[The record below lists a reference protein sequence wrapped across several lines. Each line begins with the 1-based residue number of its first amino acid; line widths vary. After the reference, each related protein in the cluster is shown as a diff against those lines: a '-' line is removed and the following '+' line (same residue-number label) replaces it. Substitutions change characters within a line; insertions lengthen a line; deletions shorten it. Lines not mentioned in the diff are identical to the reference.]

1 MRHIDKNSN
10 LKYKLVE
17 ANYMLRGIIMT
28 ESTDIL
34 KLRILL
40 SFLNEVPDVCT
51 VTGFS
56 KMFGEGKQRISRE
69 LMAME
74 KDGLIDRTDNRRPV
88 LTEKGKKLA
97 LYYEERTNTILNH
110 LLYEGLDIDNAEHD
124 SYIWALYSSEAGYEI
139 IKNSEQRYHA
149 KYSLRKKRSFNGGV
163 LCTYLKDGEYRF
175 PFLIYRE
182 HMNNG
187 SNLSMANEGFEHPCS
202 LVIRDGKGIIRLK
215 PLEVSHESLS
225 TGMMMN
231 GKVRNLQYMDR
242 NDFKPAHEDGEY
254 LCIPADAVSFLN
266 IGSGIGQ
273 ILHGSVWIKMRCSV
287 GTKHMPESEAV
298 FTLII

>member
-1 MRHIDKNSN
+1 MA
-10 LKYKLVE
+10 E
-17 ANYMLRGIIMT
+17 T
-28 ESTDIL
+28 PDIL

-40 SFLNEVPDVCT
+40 CFQNEISSLCT
-51 VTGFS
+51 VTGLS
-56 KMFGEGKQRISRE
+56 KMLGEGKQKISRE
-69 LMAME
+69 LIAME
-74 KDGLIDRTDNRRPV
+74 KEGLLDRTDNRRPV
-88 LTEKGKKLA
+88 LTEAGRKMA
-97 LYYEERTNTILNH
+97 SYYEERTNTILNH

-124 SYIWALYSSEAGYEI
+124 SYIWALFSSEAGYET

-149 KYSLRKKRSFNGGV
+149 KYSLRKRRSFNGEV
-163 LCTYLKDGEYRF
+163 LCSYLKDGEYRF

-182 HMNNG
+182 HMVNG
-187 SNLSMANEGFEHPCS
+187 KNLSMANEGFEHPCS
-202 LVIRDGKGIIRLK
+202 LVVKDGKGIIRLK
-215 PLEVSHESLS
+215 PLEISHESLS

-231 GKVRNLQYMDR
+231 GKVRNLQYRDR
-242 NDFKPAHEDGEY
+242 EDFKPAQEDGEY
-254 LCIPADAVSFLN
+254 LCIPVDAVSFLN

>member
-1 MRHIDKNSN
+1 
-10 LKYKLVE
+10 LAE
-17 ANYMLRGIIMT
+17 T
-28 ESTDIL
+28 PDIL

-40 SFLNEVPDVCT
+40 CFQNEISSVCT
-51 VTGFS
+51 VTGLS
-56 KMFGEGKQRISRE
+56 KMLGEGKQKISRE
-69 LMAME
+69 LIAME
-74 KDGLIDRTDNRRPV
+74 KEGLLDRTDNRRPV
-88 LTEKGKKLA
+88 LTEAGRKMA
-97 LYYEERTNTILNH
+97 SYYEERTNTILNH

-124 SYIWALYSSEAGYEI
+124 SYIWALFSSEAGYEI

-149 KYSLRKKRSFNGGV
+149 KYSLRKRRSFNGEV
-163 LCTYLKDGEYRF
+163 LCSYLKDGEYRF

-182 HMNNG
+182 HMVNG
-187 SNLSMANEGFEHPCS
+187 KNLSMANEGFEHPCS
-202 LVIRDGKGIIRLK
+202 LVIKDGKGIIRLK
-215 PLEVSHESLS
+215 PLEISHESLS

-231 GKVRNLQYMDR
+231 GKVRNLQYRDR
-242 NDFKPAHEDGEY
+242 DNFKPAQEDGEY
-254 LCIPADAVSFLN
+254 LCIPVDAVSFLN